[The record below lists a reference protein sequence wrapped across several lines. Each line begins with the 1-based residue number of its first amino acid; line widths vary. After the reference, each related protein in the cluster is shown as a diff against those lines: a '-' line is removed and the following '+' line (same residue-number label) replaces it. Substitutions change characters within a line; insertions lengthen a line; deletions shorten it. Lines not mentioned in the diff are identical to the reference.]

1 MYFRA
6 GGRFFGGVTVR
17 AVDGVSLQVGS
28 GETLGVVGES
38 GSGKTTLGR
47 IILRLL
53 RPTAGRVAFDG
64 IDITASKQERLM
76 WYRRRAQ
83 GISQDPFSSLDP
95 YMTVGQILEEP
106 MRIHRLGDRAVRN
119 ERANW
124 ALEQVRLFPIEE
136 TLANY
141 PHTLSGGQ
149 RQRVGI
155 ARALMLQPELIVADE
170 PVSMV
175 DASSRAEIL
184 YLLRELQQL
193 HNIAFVYISHDLA
206 TARHF
211 SQRTAVMYLGR
222 IVELTSTGALIESP
236 LHPYTKALMEAVP
249 EPDPANRHRERA
261 VVSGEPP
268 SPANVPSG
276 CRFHPRCPN
285 FIPGRCDV
293 VDPALSEVKP
303 GHFVA
308 CHLY

>member
-17 AVDGVSLQVGS
+17 AVDGVSLQVDS

-53 RPTAGRVAFDG
+53 RPTAGRVSFDG
-64 IDITASKQERLM
+64 IDITASKDERLM

-83 GISQDPFSSLDP
+83 GISQDPFTSLDP

-106 MRIHRLGDRAVRN
+106 MIIHRMGDKAVRRN
-119 ERANW
+119 RAAW
-124 ALEQVRLFPIEE
+124 ALEQVRLFPIDE

-175 DASSRAEIL
+175 DASSRAEIV
-184 YLLRELQQL
+184 YLLRELQKQ

-211 SQRTAVMYLGR
+211 SHRTAVMYLGR
-222 IVELTSTGALIESP
+222 IVEMTSTGNLIDSP

-249 EPDPANRHRERA
+249 EPDPANRHKERA
-261 VVSGEPP
+261 VIPGEPP
-268 SPANVPSG
+268 SPASVPSG
-276 CRFHPRCPN
+276 CRFHPRCPY

-293 VDPALSEVKP
+293 VDPALTEVKP

>member
-64 IDITASKQERLM
+64 NDITASKDERLM

-95 YMTVGQILEEP
+95 YMTVGQIVEEP
-106 MRIHRLGDRAVRN
+106 MLIHRLGDRTARK
-119 ERANW
+119 ERASW

-222 IVELTSTGALIESP
+222 IVELTSTGTLIESP

-249 EPDPANRHRERA
+249 EPDPANRHKERA
-261 VVSGEPP
+261 VIPGEPP
-268 SPANVPSG
+268 SPASVPSG
-276 CRFHPRCPN
+276 CRFHPRCPY
-285 FIPGRCDV
+285 FILGRCDV
-293 VDPALSEVKP
+293 IDPALSEVKP